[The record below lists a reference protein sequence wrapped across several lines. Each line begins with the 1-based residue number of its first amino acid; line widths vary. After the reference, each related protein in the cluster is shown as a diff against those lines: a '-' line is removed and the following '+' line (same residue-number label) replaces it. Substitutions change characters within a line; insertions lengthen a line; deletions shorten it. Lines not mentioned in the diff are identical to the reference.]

1 MARSTLPRP
10 GAVAAP
16 ASARAGKI
24 MILGQDRILYAGL
37 LGTPAVREFGC
48 ITVYVALGRP
58 ISISRPGNDWTL
70 AQLAVVPPY
79 TPHRV
84 LSPDRMI
91 GVLMIEPE
99 SVDLTRLP
107 WFLRAG
113 GTFVIGDAVLAC
125 RFQSIVLD
133 LMHGDAGKDLTGVD
147 LDLLFFGRV
156 LEGRRLDA
164 RIAAIVERIRREPHV
179 PLPAEE
185 SARLSG
191 LSFSRFLH
199 LFKAEVGATFRGFR
213 AWKRARAFLRYA
225 NGAPSL
231 TDVALEIGYPDSTHF
246 SHSIRQVFGLRPKD
260 IFAGSRDLAIVRQGE
275 RRVDAG

>member
-1 MARSTLPRP
+1 MARTTLPRP
-10 GAVAAP
+10 GVVATP
-16 ASARAGKI
+16 ASAQGGKI
-24 MILGQDRILYAGL
+24 MILGPDRILYAGL

-48 ITVYVALGRP
+48 ITVYVALGQP
-58 ISISRPGNDWTL
+58 ISISRPGDNWTT
-70 AQLAVVPPY
+70 AEIAVVPPY
-79 TPHRV
+79 TPHCV
-84 LSPDRMI
+84 LTPDRMI
-91 GVLMIEPE
+91 GVLMIEAE
-99 SVDLTRLP
+99 SVDHARLP
-107 WFLRAG
+107 VFLRPADIS
-113 GTFVIGDAVLAC
+113 VIADSALAF
-125 RFQSIVLD
+125 RFQSTVLG
-133 LMHGDAGKDLTGVD
+133 LMRGDVGKDLTGVD

-185 SARLSG
+185 SARLSE

-260 IFAGSRDLAIVRQGE
+260 IFAGSRDLAIVRQGD
-275 RRVDAG
+275 RRADAG